1 MRLLVI
7 ADTHGHIKTAARA
20 WREFGPWD
28 QVVHLGDGL
37 GDAVALA
44 VEVRADV
51 LAVRGNN
58 EGPAA
63 AGSQDELFFQAQ
75 GASLYA
81 THGHLFR
88 LNAYGGETFEAR
100 LVSLA
105 RRAREGGAEAA
116 LFGHTLQPMVRK
128 VEGVLLVNPGAMS
141 LGDGRQTFAEVVVEG
156 PGKVSVRIIEIGAD
170 R

>member
-7 ADTHGHIKTAARA
+7 SDTHGHIKTAVRA

-44 VEVRADV
+44 VEIRADV

-63 AGSQDELFFQAQ
+63 AGSRDELFFQAQ
-75 GASLYA
+75 GAVLYA

-88 LNAYGGETFEAR
+88 LNAWGGQSFETQLSA
-100 LVSLA
+100 LA
-105 RRAREGGAEAA
+105 RWAREGGAEMA
-116 LFGHTLQPMVRK
+116 LFGHTHQPMVRK
-128 VEGVLLVNPGAMS
+128 VEGVWLVNPGAMS
-141 LGDGRQTFAEVVVEG
+141 LGDPRQTFAELMVEG
-156 PGKVSVRIIEIGAD
+156 PGKVSARIIEIEPE
-170 R
+170 